1 MTWGASEVARTPSR
15 GQVARHALVISLLG
29 LWTAFAVLP
38 FLWAVATSLK
48 TPAVAFAV
56 PTVWRFQP
64 TLAAYRELWSGQGFD
79 RYLLNSLIVSAATVV
94 ISLLVATPAAY
105 ALARSRKTS
114 GFSLLV
120 IALLF
125 RALPR
130 MAFVLPFYYA
140 ARVTG
145 LYDTRVLLV
154 AVLVAV
160 NQPFTIW
167 MLRGF
172 FREVPRE
179 IDEAALV
186 DGCTPWQAFVRA
198 VLPVAVPGLLTAG
211 LFTLL
216 LAYNEFLVPVVL
228 TATDAL
234 TLPVAISQFGA
245 ENIKYWSIAAAGSVS
260 IALPIVVLVL
270 VFQRQFVRGLTA
282 GAVKG

>member
-1 MTWGASEVARTPSR
+1 MKPDRVTRARSLPPGGR
-15 GQVARHALVISLLG
+15 GSHVLVLALLG
-29 LWTAFAVLP
+29 VWTAFAVFP
-38 FLWAVATSLK
+38 FVWAIATSLK

-56 PTVWRFQP
+56 PPAVLFEP

-79 RYLLNSLIVSAATVV
+79 RYLFNSLSVAAATVV
-94 ISLLVATPAAY
+94 ISLVIATPAAY
-105 ALARSRKTS
+105 ALARSRKAA

-120 IALLF
+120 IALVF
-125 RALPR
+125 RAVPR
-130 MAFVLPFYYA
+130 MAFVLPFYYV
-140 ARVTG
+140 ARATG

-186 DGCTPWQAFVRA
+186 DGCTPWQAFTRA
-198 VLPVAVPGLLTAG
+198 VLPVATPGLLTAA

-228 TATDAL
+228 TATDAM

-270 VFQRQFVRGLTA
+270 VFQRQFVSGLTA
-282 GAVKG
+282 GSVKG

>member
-1 MTWGASEVARTPSR
+1 MKPTTRGGVRSLFGGVVLVAL
-15 GQVARHALVISLLG
+15 LV
-29 LWTAFAVLP
+29 LWTAFAVVP
-38 FLWAVATSLK
+38 FLWATATSLK
-48 TPAVAFAV
+48 TPAEAFAV
-56 PTVWRFQP
+56 PPVWRFVP
-64 TLAAYRELWSGQGFD
+64 TLAAYRELWSGQGFG
-79 RYLLNSLIVSAATVV
+79 RYLLNSLSVAGTTVV
-94 ISLLVATPAAY
+94 ISLALAAPAAY
-105 ALARSRKTS
+105 ALARSRRKS
-114 GFSLLV
+114 DFSLLV
-120 IALLF
+120 AALVF

-130 MAFVLPFYYA
+130 MAFVLPFYYV

-145 LYDTRVLLV
+145 LYDTRTLLI

-172 FREVPRE
+172 FKEVPRE

-186 DGCTPWQAFVRA
+186 DGCTQWTAFTRA
-198 VLPVAVPGLLTAG
+198 VLPVATPGLLTAA

-228 TATDAL
+228 TATGAT

-260 IALPIVVLVL
+260 IALPIVAVVL

>member
-1 MTWGASEVARTPSR
+1 MPQDTVARPLSAAR
-15 GQVARHALVISLLG
+15 VARRALVFVLLG
-29 LWTAFAVLP
+29 AWTGFAILP
-38 FLWAVATSLK
+38 FVWALATSLK

-56 PTVWRFQP
+56 PTVWRFEP
-64 TLAAYRELWSGQGFD
+64 TLDAYRELWSGQGFD
-79 RYLLNSLIVSAATVV
+79 RYLFNSLSVAIATVV
-94 ISLLVATPAAY
+94 ISLAVATPAAY
-105 ALARSRKTS
+105 ALARSRKGS
-114 GFSLLV
+114 AFSLLIV
-120 IALLF
+120 ALVF

-130 MAFVLPFYYA
+130 MAFVLPFYYV
-140 ARVTG
+140 ARATG

-186 DGCTPWQAFVRA
+186 DGCTPWQAFFRA
-198 VLPVAVPGLLTAG
+198 VLPVAKPGLLTAA

-216 LAYNEFLVPVVL
+216 LAYNEFLLPVVL
-228 TATDAL
+228 TATGAM

-260 IALPIVVLVL
+260 IALPIVVLIL